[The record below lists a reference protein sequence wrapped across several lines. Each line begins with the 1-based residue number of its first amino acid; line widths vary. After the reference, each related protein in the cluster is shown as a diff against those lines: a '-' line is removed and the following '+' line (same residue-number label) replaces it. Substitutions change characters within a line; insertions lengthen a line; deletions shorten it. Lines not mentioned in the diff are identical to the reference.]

1 MVRSPRQRASRTM
14 CGSLLSREALP
25 DFPLYRDVAAAARDD
40 LRRQQGVGGGQRV
53 ERNGRIGVVRRV
65 QVHVPA
71 QRPQQRVGQRGAA
84 VGQHVRHLRAA
95 AVLGQQVEP
104 RSEEHTSELQSL
116 MRISYAVF
124 CLKKK
129 KSYKQ
134 KTQTNN

>member
-53 ERNGRIGVVRRV
+53 ERNDRIGVVRRV

-71 QRPQQRVGQRGAA
+71 QRPQ
-84 VGQHVRHLRAA
+84 
-95 AVLGQQVEP
+95 
-104 RSEEHTSELQSL
+104 RSEGHTSELQSL

-124 CLKKK
+124 FFQKK
-129 KSYKQ
+129 Q
-134 KTQTNN
+134 IP